1 MNRRIFLSSL
11 LFSKPATAK
20 SLQVAVL
27 ETFDLNGKSFGMLVH
42 HADAASRQD
51 FATWLQNNPKST
63 TRIRTRTGLQTQAV
77 VFRVR
82 MCFGRALIVLHE
94 PLQIQERDRL
104 LVEWKQNGS

>member
-42 HADAASRQD
+42 HADATSRQD

-63 TRIRTRTGLQTQAV
+63 TRIRTRTGFQTQAV

-82 MCFGRALIVLHE
+82 MCFGRALIIPQE
-94 PLQIQERDRL
+94 PLQTRRGEL
-104 LVEWKQNGS
+104 LTLLT

>member
-11 LFSKPATAK
+11 LFSKPATVT

-42 HADAASRQD
+42 HADNASRQD

-63 TRIRTRTGLQTQAV
+63 TRIRTRTGFQTQAV

-82 MCFGRALIVLHE
+82 MCFGRALIIPQE
-94 PLQIQERDRL
+94 PLQTRRGEL
-104 LVEWKQNGS
+104 LTLLT

>member
-11 LFSKPATAK
+11 LFSKPATVT

-27 ETFDLNGKSFGMLVH
+27 ETFDLNGKSIAMLVH

-63 TRIRTRTGLQTQAV
+63 TRVRTRTGFETRAS

-82 MCFGRALIVLHE
+82 MCFGRALILPRE
-94 PLQIQERDRL
+94 PMQAHRGEWLTL
-104 LVEWKQNGS
+104 LG

>member
-27 ETFDLNGKSFGMLVH
+27 ETFDLNGKSFAMLVH

-63 TRIRTRTGLQTQAV
+63 TTLRTRTGFQTQAV

-82 MCFGRALIVLHE
+82 MCFGRALIIPQE
-94 PLQIQERDRL
+94 PLQTRRGEL
-104 LVEWKQNGS
+104 LTLLT